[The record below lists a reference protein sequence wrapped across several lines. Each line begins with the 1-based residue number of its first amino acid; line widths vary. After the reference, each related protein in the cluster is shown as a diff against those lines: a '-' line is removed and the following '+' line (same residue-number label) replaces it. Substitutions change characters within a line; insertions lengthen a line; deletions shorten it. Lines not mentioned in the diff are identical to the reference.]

1 MVIQKIKNYY
11 NKLKEIYKND
21 PVKNCAV
28 YKDIDNGRCAHV
40 DGFLCDMKTCI
51 ILKDYNKSITN
62 VDSK

>member
-1 MVIQKIKNYY
+1 MITQIINFFV
-11 NKLKEIYKND
+11 EIYKNDND

-40 DGFLCDMKTCI
+40 DGFLCDMKTCN
-51 ILKDYNKSITN
+51 ILKEYNKSITN